1 MICFDE
7 FGPIEVR
14 PQAGSSWAHQ
24 RKPVRHRAT
33 YRRLHGVRH
42 YLAAYDVH
50 ADKLWM
56 HQKKRKRWS
65 ETLAF
70 FKSIRNRYDDG
81 RKIFIVLDNFSPHK
95 KEEVVDYCDD
105 NNITLVFTATNASWM
120 LAAIGLV
127 VECGCSPYF
136 CRARRIRFGS
146 CRKSNILIT
155 MITSLSTE

>member
-14 PQAGSSWAHQ
+14 PQAGSSWARQ

-56 HQKKRKRWS
+56 HQKKRKRWN

-120 LAAIGLV
+120 N
-127 VECGCSPYF
+127 
-136 CRARRIRFGS
+136 RIQCHFTPIKHFVINNSEYANHDEIAKALREYVRWRNKK
-146 CRKSNILIT
+146 RKR
-155 MITSLSTE
+155 